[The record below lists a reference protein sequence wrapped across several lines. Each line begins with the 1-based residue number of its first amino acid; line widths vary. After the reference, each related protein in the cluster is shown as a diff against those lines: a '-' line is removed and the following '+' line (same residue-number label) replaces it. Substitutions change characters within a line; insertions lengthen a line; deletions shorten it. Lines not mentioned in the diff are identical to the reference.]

1 MKDIAAAVDEDIA
14 VEVWRRYN
22 QGEHGIISRNI
33 YNREGQATFD
43 QVKRRYDND
52 LTFHHIVDRYLA
64 DFDRMLSDARKAD
77 PRGRSVQNH
86 LTSETGRIYLVLSH
100 ASGRLK
106 GR

>member
-1 MKDIAAAVDEDIA
+1 M
-14 VEVWRRYN
+14 EVWRRYN
-22 QGEHGIISRNI
+22 QGERGIISRNI

-43 QVKRRYDND
+43 QVKRRYEND
-52 LTFHHIVDRYLA
+52 LTFRHIVDRYLA

-100 ASGRLK
+100 ASGRLT